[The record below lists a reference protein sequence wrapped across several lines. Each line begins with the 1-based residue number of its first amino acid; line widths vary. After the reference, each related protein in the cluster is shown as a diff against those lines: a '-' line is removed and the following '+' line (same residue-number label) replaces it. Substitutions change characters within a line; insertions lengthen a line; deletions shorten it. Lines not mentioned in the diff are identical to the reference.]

1 MADILRKWIQ
11 HPVLKGLKL
20 GILLQFGGMGPI
32 CLLLFQLATVLPL
45 PDVFAGIA
53 AVTLADAVYILVS
66 LLGIIGIIHQVK
78 STSEIFKKVNG
89 AVIAYL
95 GISFVLMSLT
105 ERPSYFDLYD
115 WRAGSV
121 FVGVLVL
128 TMLNPVTIVCYTGV
142 FNAKLADLKMS
153 VKDLFF
159 FGFGTLL
166 STPLFMT
173 AVVLVGS
180 MGGAFL
186 PDIVI
191 NVMNMIVGVLL
202 ILWGVQYIFPKFGA
216 RFGKKL
222 L

>member
-1 MADILRKWIQ
+1 MEFTGK
-11 HPVLKGLKL
+11 
-20 GILLQFGGMGPI
+20 
-32 CLLLFQLATVLPL
+32 
-45 PDVFAGIA
+45 
-53 AVTLADAVYILVS
+53 
-66 LLGIIGIIHQVK
+66 IIGIIHQVK
-78 STSEIFKKVNG
+78 STSEIFKKING

-159 FGFGTLL
+159 FGFGKLFYTFERFFPGLRVLGINALRRLFHFRQPLCFHPALPCRRRPHFYLL
-166 STPLFMT
+166 LFPPSGRHNS
-173 AVVLVGS
+173 A
-180 MGGAFL
+180 
-186 PDIVI
+186 PQ
-191 NVMNMIVGVLL
+191 
-202 ILWGVQYIFPKFGA
+202 ILSSRPPEPRSRLFYS
-216 RFGKKL
+216 RH
-222 L
+222 